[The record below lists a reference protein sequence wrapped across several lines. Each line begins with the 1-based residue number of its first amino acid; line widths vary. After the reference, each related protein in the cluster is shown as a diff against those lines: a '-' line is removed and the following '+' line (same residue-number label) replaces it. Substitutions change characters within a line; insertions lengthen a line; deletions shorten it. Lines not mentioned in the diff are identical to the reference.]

1 MTVKIETVGVVG
13 LGKMGGP
20 LARHLAEGGFNVVGY
35 DVVPAA
41 LEEVADAGISGAST
55 CAELAAQ
62 CDLAIVGVGFDSE
75 VEEVIFG
82 ETGLLAGAKDGMV
95 LAVASTIA
103 PGTMKSIAE
112 RAAGAGVVCLDI
124 PMCRGEQAA
133 IDGDLLLMGGGDK
146 ATFDACAPAFRTF
159 ANDMYYLGDLGAG
172 QVGKMVNNLIL
183 WACISA
189 NTEGMA
195 LAAALGVDKAALR
208 EALLDSSAHNWAMDV
223 QADKWEMPWAE
234 KDMSIVLKEADKAR
248 VSLPLCGT
256 IKEVIKG
263 IKIKLGQGMPQER

>member
-1 MTVKIETVGVVG
+1 MAVEISTVGVVG

-20 LARHLAEGGFNVVGY
+20 LARHLAGGGFDVVGY
-35 DVVPAA
+35 DVADGAVAA
-41 LEEVADAGISGAST
+41 VADAGVTAAET
-55 CAELAAQ
+55 CAALAAQ

-112 RAAGAGVVCLDI
+112 RAGPGVICLDI

-133 IDGDLLLMGGGDK
+133 LDGDLLLLGGGDK
-146 ATFDACAPAFRTF
+146 EAFDACTAAFRTF

-183 WACISA
+183 WSCISA
-189 NTEGMA
+189 NHEGMA
-195 LAAALGVDKAALR
+195 LAGALEVDTETLR
-208 EALLDSSAHNWAMDV
+208 DALLDSSAHNWAMEV
-223 QADKWEMPWAE
+223 RAETWELPWAE
-234 KDMSIVLKEADKAR
+234 KDMSIVLKEADTAR
-248 VSLPLCGT
+248 ISLPLCGSV
-256 IKEVIKG
+256 KEVIKG
-263 IKIKLGQGMPQER
+263 IKINLGQGMPQER